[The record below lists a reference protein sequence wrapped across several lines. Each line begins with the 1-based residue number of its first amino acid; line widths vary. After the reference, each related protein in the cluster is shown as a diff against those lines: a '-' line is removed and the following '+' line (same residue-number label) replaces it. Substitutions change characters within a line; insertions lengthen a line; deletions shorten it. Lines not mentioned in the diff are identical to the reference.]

1 MTADTPIYSFQDIL
15 RILEQNPEL
24 REAMRRYILDEELRQ
39 LPAAVREL
47 RETVAN
53 LAQVVHDY
61 MLATNARLDRLEAG
75 QEELKAGQEELKAGQ
90 ARMEARQDRMEV
102 RQDRM
107 EARQDRM
114 EARQDRM
121 EANQEEMKAN
131 QEEMKAS
138 QKEMKDAF
146 ARMERRQDRMEGHLN
161 NLRGTEYERRAA
173 RRARRAAA
181 RWLNLFHATVVQA
194 ITVPDNNIIPNLMDD
209 AVAANRVTL
218 EQADDLELADLILAG
233 SLTDASDEPAY
244 AVVEV
249 SLAIDENDINR
260 ARERAGA
267 LARASAAPVAV
278 RPAVIGTA
286 IPDEARLYADR
297 NSVAVIIIPE

>member
-1 MTADTPIYSFQDIL
+1 
-15 RILEQNPEL
+15 
-24 REAMRRYILDEELRQ
+24 MRRYILDEELRQ

-75 QEELKAGQEELKAGQ
+75 QEELKAGQA
-90 ARMEARQDRMEV
+90 
-102 RQDRM
+102 RM

-121 EANQEEMKAN
+121 EVNQEEMKAN
-131 QEEMKAS
+131 QE
-138 QKEMKDAF
+138 EMKDAF
-146 ARMERRQDRMEGHLN
+146 ARMERRQDRVEGHLN

-233 SLTDASDEPAY
+233 SLTDAGDEPAY

-286 IPDEARLYADR
+286 IPDDARLYADR

>member
-1 MTADTPIYSFQDIL
+1 MTVDTPIYSFQDIL

-75 QEELKAGQEELKAGQ
+75 QEELKAGQ
-90 ARMEARQDRMEV
+90 ARMEA

-194 ITVPDNNIIPNLMDD
+194 ITVPDNNIIPNLMDE

-233 SLTDASDEPAY
+233 SLTDAGDEPAY

-286 IPDEARLYADR
+286 IPEDARLYADR

>member
-1 MTADTPIYSFQDIL
+1 
-15 RILEQNPEL
+15 
-24 REAMRRYILDEELRQ
+24 
-39 LPAAVREL
+39 
-47 RETVAN
+47 
-53 LAQVVHDY
+53 
-61 MLATNARLDRLEAG
+61 
-75 QEELKAGQEELKAGQ
+75 
-90 ARMEARQDRMEV
+90 
-102 RQDRM
+102 M

-233 SLTDASDEPAY
+233 SLTNAGDEPAY

-286 IPDEARLYADR
+286 IPDDARLYADR

>member
-53 LAQVVHDY
+53 LAQVVHEY

-75 QEELKAGQEELKAGQ
+75 QEELKAGQ
-90 ARMEARQDRMEV
+90 ARMEA

-233 SLTDASDEPAY
+233 SLTDAGDEPAY

>member
-75 QEELKAGQEELKAGQ
+75 QEELKAGQ
-90 ARMEARQDRMEV
+90 ARMEARQEQMEA

-218 EQADDLELADLILAG
+218 EQADDLELADLILSG
-233 SLTDASDEPAY
+233 SLTDAGDEPAY

-286 IPDEARLYADR
+286 IPDDARLYADR

>member
-53 LAQVVHDY
+53 LAQVVHEY

-75 QEELKAGQEELKAGQ
+75 QEELKAGQ
-90 ARMEARQDRMEV
+90 ARMEARQEQMEA

-233 SLTDASDEPAY
+233 SLTDAGDEPAY

>member
-1 MTADTPIYSFQDIL
+1 MTVDTPIYSFQDIL

-24 REAMRRYILDEELRQ
+24 REAMRRYILDEEFRQ

-53 LAQVVHDY
+53 LAQVGHEY

-75 QEELKAGQEELKAGQ
+75 QEELKAGQ
-90 ARMEARQDRMEV
+90 ARMEARQE
-102 RQDRM
+102 QM

-114 EARQDRM
+114 EANQEEM
-121 EANQEEMKAN
+121 KANQEEMKAN

-233 SLTDASDEPAY
+233 SLTDAGDEPAY

-286 IPDEARLYADR
+286 IPDDARLYADR

>member
-90 ARMEARQDRMEV
+90 DRMEA

-233 SLTDASDEPAY
+233 SLTDAGDQPAY

-260 ARERAGA
+260 ARERASA
-267 LARASAAPVAV
+267 LARASAVPVAV

-286 IPDEARLYADR
+286 IPDDARLYADR